1 MRILLIRPPVRTPLT
16 ITPPLG
22 IGFVAASLKRDG
34 HEVRVFDG
42 VRRGGGLPAVVA
54 AVDSVSADVVG
65 LSLMTTDVPA
75 AGELVR
81 RIRVRFPRT
90 VVIIGGP
97 HVSALPEHSLSTLGA
112 TYGIAGEAE
121 EGMPSLMRALE
132 AGDGGDRS
140 AIAGLVR
147 RLDERTIAVNP
158 PSILEDLDSLGPP
171 AWDVLEPEAYPHAP
185 LAGFARRFPTAP
197 LLLTRGCPWRCRFC
211 SAHAVHHRRVRR
223 RSVEGILEEIDLL
236 RARHGIKE
244 FHFIDDNFAQDKPS
258 TLALC
263 RALSEVRPKV
273 LWCVPQGI
281 RLDSIDEEV
290 AEAMVEAGC
299 YRVLAGL
306 ESGSPRVLE
315 RMAKGVSL
323 EEAVGKLWVLKKA
336 GLRVGANFIV
346 GYPGERPEDV
356 ERSISW
362 SRTLPLDYCSFTA
375 FVPYPG
381 SEVFDE
387 LLGQGKI
394 SLEDL
399 PKADM
404 YVVERSYSDYLADKD
419 IRRYRLKAYLGF
431 FLRPGPIL
439 HFLTEVRSAGHL
451 KMILRR
457 IRVHLSH
464 LGS

>member
-1 MRILLIRPPVRTPLT
+1 MVRPPVRTPLT

-22 IGFVAASLKRDG
+22 IGFLAASLERRG
-34 HEVRVFDG
+34 HEVRIFDG
-42 VRRGGGLPAVVA
+42 VRRGGDLGAVLA
-54 AVDSVSADVVG
+54 AIDSFAADVVG

-75 AGELVR
+75 GGELVR
-81 RIRVRFPRT
+81 RIRSRFPRT
-90 VVIIGGP
+90 VVVVGGP
-97 HVSALPEHSLSTLGA
+97 HVSALPEHSLRTLGPA
-112 TYGIAGEAE
+112 YGIAGEAE
-121 EGMPSLMRALE
+121 ENMPSLLRALE
-132 AGDGGDRS
+132 TGGSSDLS
-140 AIAGLVR
+140 AIPGLVY
-147 RLDERTIAVNP
+147 RLDDSTIAVNQ

-171 AWDVLEPEAYPHAP
+171 AWDLLEPEGYPHAP

-211 SAHAVHHRRVRR
+211 SAHAVHHRKVRR
-223 RSVEGILEEIDLL
+223 RSVEGIVEEIGLL

-244 FHFIDDNFAQDKPS
+244 FHFIDDNFAQDRRS

-263 RALSEVRPKV
+263 RALSELRPKV

-315 RMAKGVSL
+315 RMGKGVSV

-356 ERSISW
+356 ERSIAW

-381 SEVFDE
+381 SEAFDE
-387 LLGQGKI
+387 LLAQGKV
-394 SLEDL
+394 SLDDL

-404 YVVERSYSDYLADKD
+404 YVVERSYSDHLADKD

-439 HFLTEVRSAGHL
+439 HFLTEVRSAGHF

-464 LGS
+464 LGT